1 MVKACCMDRGRC
13 QWFRL
18 LGRKDKQAEKNGD
31 DMLTFDGEAYHGP

>member
-18 LGRKDKQAEKNGD
+18 SVRKDKKAEKNGD
-31 DMLTFDGEAYHGP
+31 DMLTFDGEAYLGP